1 MIKVTIGTT
10 YTKLSVCEMG
20 ARIRQ
25 LNRSGFLY
33 GSLGDE
39 LSVLALLARSVR
51 VVRNAG
57 A

>member
-1 MIKVTIGTT
+1 MIEVTIGTT
-10 YTKLSVCEMG
+10 YNKLSCEMG